1 MSLGIRDLEI
11 GTDFT
16 LSYNNIFTSE
26 IGRAAFNEKRGKN
39 GPECCYRDIYGEF
52 DVLLGE

>member
-1 MSLGIRDLEI
+1 MSLEIRDLEI

-39 GPECCYRDIYGEF
+39 GPECCYRDIYGES